1 MGKIRVLDESLVTLI
16 SAGEVIENPS
26 SIVKELIENAL
37 DADATNIEVHIQK
50 GGMDSITVSDNGE
63 GILKEDCPVVTIRHS
78 TSKISAREDIEN
90 ILTYGFRGEALASIA
105 AVADL
110 EITTRHREQ
119 ELGSRIK
126 SRAGQI
132 PDISDASRPPGTRV
146 EIRGLFERIPAR
158 KKHLSDP
165 RIESQRVLDV
175 VMKHA
180 IIRNDIGFIFSREGD
195 TILDCPSDQSAHDRV
210 LALWGSDVA
219 SSLMEIDYSNRIS
232 IRGFISDPSASR
244 GNRGREFF
252 SVRKRPIEDQSL
264 SKVIEAAYSTLLM
277 KGRYPI
283 FVLDIDIDASEVDAN
298 VHPTKREV
306 RIQDFEKVR
315 DIISSVIRNALKDVE
330 PMAAPES
337 LEAFVETET
346 IDSKEP
352 SIFPDAAS
360 ARSDG
365 RALLLEE
372 TFLVEPV
379 PSNVAELD
387 ITEIGKIF
395 CILGQVGMVY
405 IVIAT
410 ENGLVLVDQH
420 AAHERILYE
429 KLRNQVN
436 EGKPMVQ
443 ELLEPIVLRMG
454 LNEAEKILALDETL
468 EKLGYAIGAFGGNEI
483 LVSTLPEILGKRAT
497 EEELVALV
505 DRILEIGKDLAVE
518 QFMDELVKVTACHAA
533 IRSGQKIGHEQARRL
548 IAELFETECKYT
560 CAHGRPT
567 FIRISKQELDQRFG
581 RTGPEAMARFRAR
594 HRLGK

>member
-1 MGKIRVLDESLVTLI
+1 MGKIRVLDDALVTLI

-37 DADATNIEVHIQK
+37 DAEATRIEIHIEK
-50 GGMDSITVSDNGE
+50 GGISSIIVSDNGE
-63 GILKEDCPVVTIRHS
+63 GILQEDCQVVTIRHS
-78 TSKISAREDIEN
+78 TSKISRREDIDK

-110 EITTRHREQ
+110 EITTRHKDQ
-119 ELGSRIK
+119 EMGSRIK

-132 PDISDASRPPGTRV
+132 PDVIDAARPHGTKV
-146 EIRGLFERIPAR
+146 EVRELFERIPAR

-175 VMKHA
+175 IMKHA
-180 IIRNDIGFIFSREGD
+180 IIRNDVGFMFSRDGNV
-195 TILDCPSDQSAHDRV
+195 ILDCPSSQSAYDRV
-210 LALWGSDVA
+210 LTLWGPDIA
-219 SSLMEIDYSNRIS
+219 NSLIEINATNEIS
-232 IRGFISDPSASR
+232 IQGFIAEPAASR

-252 SVRKRPIEDQSL
+252 SIRKRPIDDQLL
-264 SKVIEAAYSTLLM
+264 SKAVESAYSTLLM

-283 FVLDIDIDASEVDAN
+283 FVLDIDMDVKKVDAN

-315 DIISSVIRNALKDVE
+315 DKLGLVIKEALKDSE
-330 PMAAPES
+330 PALTPES
-337 LEAFVETET
+337 LEDLVEVED
-346 IDSKEP
+346 IEKES
-352 SIFPDAAS
+352 SIFPDAS
-360 ARSDG
+360 TARAEG

-372 TFLVEPV
+372 TMLVEPV
-379 PSNVAELD
+379 PSNFAELE
-387 ITEIGKIF
+387 IEEIGKIF
-395 CILGQVGMVY
+395 NILGQVSMVY

-429 KLRNQVN
+429 KLRRQVN
-436 EGKPMVQ
+436 EGNPVVQ
-443 ELLEPIVLRMG
+443 ELLEPIVLKLG

-468 EKLGYAIGAFGGNEI
+468 EKLGYTIGSFGGNEV
-483 LVSTLPEILGKRAT
+483 LVSTLPEILGRRAT
-497 EEELVALV
+497 EDELIALV
-505 DRILEIGKDLAVE
+505 DRILDLGKKAAVE

-548 IAELFETECKYT
+548 IAELWETEGKYN

-567 FIRISKQELDQRFG
+567 FVRISKEELDQRFG
-581 RTGPEAMARFRAR
+581 RTGAEAIERFRAR
-594 HRLGK
+594 HRLR